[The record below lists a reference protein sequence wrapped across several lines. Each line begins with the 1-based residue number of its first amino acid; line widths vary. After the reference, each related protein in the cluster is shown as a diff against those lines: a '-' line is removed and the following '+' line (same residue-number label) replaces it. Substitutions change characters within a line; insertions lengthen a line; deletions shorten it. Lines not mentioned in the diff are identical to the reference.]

1 MGEMTPAEAAEYVLA
16 LKDCTP
22 FLKQRAACDQA
33 AEALAQLPAARAELA
48 VLRHTTDLHRELT
61 REQDQTIQ
69 QLRDRLTG
77 AENEIEAN
85 EEVIGILGDDLQ
97 QLRDEN
103 RILKGFA
110 TDHGHDQCAA
120 LDQAAPEQTP

>member
-69 QLRDRLTG
+69 RLRAFELAVR
-77 AENEIEAN
+77 EAAKCN
-85 EEVIGILGDDLQ
+85 YDSFGMTQIDKAI
-97 QLRDEN
+97 
-103 RILKGFA
+103 
-110 TDHGHDQCAA
+110 AA
-120 LDQAAPEQTP
+120 LDQAAPEQHP